1 MKRPSTN
8 TSLGVTTDDPTDKS
22 EGTDSHIFRPQR
34 HDLVP
39 VILAVIAIVL
49 GLGAAL
55 TSFFLL
61 QRDELQ
67 SAKSNL
73 DSTKVDA
80 IQAYSTA
87 LTSIVNVVQ
96 TGAAFF
102 QLSKT
107 DVTLYDQFEPFM
119 YVSGQFP
126 QYLTSISYSVLVPTE
141 ETDTFAANMR
151 ALGGAYANFTVT
163 GRDDNN
169 KVIPIFYTGPTRAI
183 VTQVVPTS
191 SMKTVLGYDRTTDFG
206 KNETMFRAI
215 LTKTATASGRSTLA
229 GRTDNEIGSF
239 IMVGVYNRTTGAPQ
253 AVVTGAILFGQLT
266 QATLQGI
273 TKNVIVSISDMN
285 ATSSDQYQG
294 FVYSTANNG
303 TNTVD
308 QNSAMLAYAPFVS
321 VANVPFQDRVL
332 QVTLIP
338 TDDYINTHRSSNK
351 WIALAVSLCL
361 MVILLIGCVILYF
374 TRKLFLSRESRKR
387 AHIQIDLLKTN
398 QSALRILLD
407 RIASQEQKTR

>member
-1 MKRPSTN
+1 
-8 TSLGVTTDDPTDKS
+8 
-22 EGTDSHIFRPQR
+22 
-34 HDLVP
+34 
-39 VILAVIAIVL
+39 
-49 GLGAAL
+49 
-55 TSFFLL
+55 
-61 QRDELQ
+61 
-67 SAKSNL
+67 
-73 DSTKVDA
+73 
-80 IQAYSTA
+80 
-87 LTSIVNVVQ
+87 
-96 TGAAFF
+96 
-102 QLSKT
+102 
-107 DVTLYDQFEPFM
+107 
-119 YVSGQFP
+119 
-126 QYLTSISYSVLVPTE
+126 
-141 ETDTFAANMR
+141 
-151 ALGGAYANFTVT
+151 
-163 GRDDNN
+163 
-169 KVIPIFYTGPTRAI
+169 
-183 VTQVVPTS
+183 
-191 SMKTVLGYDRTTDFG
+191 
-206 KNETMFRAI
+206 
-215 LTKTATASGRSTLA
+215 
-229 GRTDNEIGSF
+229 
-239 IMVGVYNRTTGAPQ
+239 MVGVYNRTTGAPQ